1 MAPAPPGSSSFPQS
15 CSGHLAVL
23 LLSSGQL
30 DLPKLHSGRLSL
42 FILRL
47 EDKKLWPQPCLAGFF
62 SSCPSQDSWFF
73 PSLAWRSSCCPFS
86 THSTWIYPC
95 PAQVAL
101 YAPAQIRVASFVPA
115 LLGALSFLPVLLR
128 ASCSAPALAPLGVAI
143 FASATAGPPGL
154 QHHFPGTSHWPSAG
168 YNCHTTAS
176 PSRTKSAL
184 LPSLL

>member
-30 DLPKLHSGRLSL
+30 VLPLLHSGTLSL

-47 EDKKLWPQPCLAGFF
+47 GHPLWPQPCSGGFF
-62 SSCPSQDSWFF
+62 SSCPSRDGWFF
-73 PSLAWRSSCCPFS
+73 PPLAWRSSCCPFS
-86 THSTWIYPC
+86 TDSMWIYSC

-101 YAPAQIRVASFVPA
+101 YAPAQIRVASFAPA
-115 LLGALSFLPVLLR
+115 PLGALRFLPVLLR
-128 ASCSAPALAPLGVAI
+128 APRSAPALAPLGVAI
-143 FASATAGPPGL
+143 FASATAGPPLL
-154 QHHFPGTSHWPSAG
+154 QHHFPGTSHRPSAG
-168 YNCHTTAS
+168 FNCHTATS